1 LLTDAVV
8 QAARMRYDLIGPI
21 MEIAPAYP
29 FSFPSSLPDDLI
41 FLTETEVSMIVKRKP
56 QTMRIDRGKGIGI
69 PFVRVGKRQ
78 IRYRLSDV
86 KAYMT
91 SRVCQSTSQILA

>member
-1 LLTDAVV
+1 
-8 QAARMRYDLIGPI
+8 
-21 MEIAPAYP
+21 MESISTHP
-29 FSFPSSLPDDLI
+29 FSIPSYLPDDLI
-41 FLTETEVSMIVKRKP
+41 FLTEAEVAQIVKRKP

-91 SRVCQSTSQILA
+91 SRVCQSTSQELA

>member
-1 LLTDAVV
+1 
-8 QAARMRYDLIGPI
+8 
-21 MEIAPAYP
+21 METVTASNIS
-29 FSFPSSLPDDLI
+29 FSSSLPDDLV
-41 FLTETEVSMIVKRKP
+41 FLTETEVSLIVKRKP

-86 KAYMT
+86 KTYIA
-91 SRVCQSTSQILA
+91 SRICQSTSQELA

>member
-1 LLTDAVV
+1 
-8 QAARMRYDLIGPI
+8 
-21 MEIAPAYP
+21 MENATLSSA
-29 FSFPSSLPDDLI
+29 SFQSSLPDDLV
-41 FLTETEVSMIVKRKP
+41 FLTECEVSLIVKRKP

-86 KAYMT
+86 KAYIAG
-91 SRVCQSTSQILA
+91 RICQSTSQELK